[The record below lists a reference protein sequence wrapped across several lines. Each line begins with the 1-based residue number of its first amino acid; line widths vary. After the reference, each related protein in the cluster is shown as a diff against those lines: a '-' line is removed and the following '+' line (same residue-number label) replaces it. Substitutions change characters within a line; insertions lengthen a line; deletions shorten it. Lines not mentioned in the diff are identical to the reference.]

1 MFQLDL
7 KSRKSIYQQVM
18 DNLKELIMTGSLKNG
33 DKLPSVRDLSKQITV
48 NPNTVQKAYKEL
60 ERQGY
65 IYTTTGV
72 GTFVSDISKISVD
85 VGELSKLKDKLI
97 DTFKQILFLGLD
109 FNSAKDLVMEI
120 LDGEEAIYLDSHY
133 NKGGK
138 QWLI

>member
-109 FNSAKDLVMEI
+109 FNSAKALVMEI
-120 LDGEEAIYLDSHY
+120 LDDEEAIYLDSHY

-138 QWLI
+138 Q

>member
-138 QWLI
+138 Q